1 MEDHW
6 LWPVKGGTRKER
18 LIALYYFALLGG
30 GLAAIYVLAWA
41 LAPFF

>member
-6 LWPVKGGTRKER
+6 LWPLQGGAWEEH
-18 LIALYYFALLGG
+18 LIALGYLALLWG
-30 GLAAIYVLAWA
+30 GLSALYLLAWA